1 MVGSLCFHIS
11 PLFQVIHIP
20 FCSVAGL
27 RTFLH
32 AVRQRLNANTSM
44 IPESVRG
51 TISAAVDDAAA
62 WLQSAAG
69 GGAASSADAV
79 ELHQHEVEAIVRAQ
93 VMNLKMAGGKS
104 FDAEVDAAV
113 AGGGIDGT
121 TPLEMLGGDLD

>member
-1 MVGSLCFHIS
+1 
-11 PLFQVIHIP
+11 
-20 FCSVAGL
+20 
-27 RTFLH
+27 
-32 AVRQRLNANTSM
+32 
-44 IPESVRG
+44 
-51 TISAAVDDAAA
+51 
-62 WLQSAAG
+62 LQSAAG

-79 ELHQHEVEAIVRAQ
+79 ELRQHEVEAIVRAQ